1 MRRTTFTGFRKI
13 LMAVFLLSFI
23 SCDVADSLVQVVNQ
37 NMPLTEQEVVSGLK
51 EALKVSTDTAV
62 SVVSA
67 INGYYKDNLIKI
79 LLPPEA
85 DVIVQN
91 KNNALLQA
99 AGITKFINDAEL
111 SLNRAA
117 ENAAKSATPIFINAV
132 KSMTINDAF
141 NILNGSDTAATHYF
155 RQKTYNH
162 LKNTFKPQ
170 IKKSLKKP
178 LVHGIS
184 ADKAWS
190 TLADTYNE
198 VAAMVPGWKKVNV
211 QLDEYVTKKA
221 LNGLFIK
228 IAEQEKQIRTNPS
241 AQVTDILKRV
251 FGEKITF

>member
-1 MRRTTFTGFRKI
+1 MKSKSLSKVRNIVTLF
-13 LMAVFLLSFI
+13 FLLSFF
-23 SCDVADSLVQVVNQ
+23 SCDVADNLVQVVNQ
-37 NMPLTEQEVVSGLK
+37 NLPLTEEEVVSGLK

-62 SVVSA
+62 NVVSA
-67 INGYYKDNLIKI
+67 LNGYYGDKMIKI
-79 LLPPEA
+79 MLPPEA
-85 DVIVQN
+85 DIIVQN

-117 ENAAKSATPIFINAV
+117 ENAAKSATAVFVNAI
-132 KSMTINDAF
+132 KSMTISDAF

-155 RQKTYNH
+155 RQKTYQH
-162 LKNTFKPQ
+162 LRNSFKPQ

-178 LVHGIS
+178 LVHGVS
-184 ADKAWS
+184 ADKAWT

-211 QLDEYVTKKA
+211 QLDEYVTQKA

-228 IAEQEKQIRTNPS
+228 IAEQEKQIRNDPR
-241 AQVTDILKRV
+241 AQVNDILKRV
-251 FGEKITF
+251 FGEKISF

>member
-1 MRRTTFTGFRKI
+1 MKKLTI
-13 LMAVFLLSFI
+13 LLIFI
-23 SCDVADSLVQVVNQ
+23 MSLTSCEVPDSLINVVNQ
-37 NMPLTEQEVVSGLK
+37 NLPLTEQEVVSGLK

-62 SVVSA
+62 NVVSA
-67 INGYYKDNLIKI
+67 INGYYKDHLIKI

-85 DVIVQN
+85 DIIVQN
-91 KNNALLQA
+91 KNNSLLQA

-117 ENAAKSATPIFINAV
+117 ENAAKSATPIFVNAI

-155 RQKTYNH
+155 RQKTYAKLEN
-162 LKNTFKPQ
+162 LFNPQ
-170 IKKSLKKP
+170 IKKSLRKP
-178 LVHGIS
+178 LTHGIS

-198 VAAMVPGWKKVNV
+198 IAPLAGWKKVNV
-211 QLDEYVTKKA
+211 QLDKYVTHKA
-221 LNGLFIK
+221 LDGLFIK
-228 IAEQEKQIRTNPS
+228 IAQQEKQIRTNPK

-251 FGEKITF
+251 FGEKFSF

>member
-1 MRRTTFTGFRKI
+1 MKKIFPLIIFLISFT
-13 LMAVFLLSFI
+13 
-23 SCDVADSLVQVVNQ
+23 SCEVPDSLIQVVNQ
-37 NMPLTEQEVVSGLK
+37 NLPLTEQEVVSGLK

-62 SVVSA
+62 NVVSA
-67 INGYYKDNLIKI
+67 INGYFGDNMIKI

-85 DVIVQN
+85 DIIVKN

-117 ENAAKSATPIFINAV
+117 ENAAKSATPIFVNAI
-132 KSMTINDAF
+132 KSMTIADAF
-141 NILNGSDTAATHYF
+141 DILNGSDTAATHYF
-155 RQKTYNH
+155 RQKTYGH
-162 LKNTFKPQ
+162 LENLFNSQ

-178 LVHGIS
+178 LTHGIS
-184 ADKAWS
+184 ADKAWTS
-190 TLADTYNE
+190 LTTTYNE
-198 VAAMVPGWKKVNV
+198 VAAVVPGWNKVDV
-211 QLDEYVTKKA
+211 QLDEYVTHKA

-228 IAEQEKQIRTNPS
+228 IAQQEKQIRTNPH